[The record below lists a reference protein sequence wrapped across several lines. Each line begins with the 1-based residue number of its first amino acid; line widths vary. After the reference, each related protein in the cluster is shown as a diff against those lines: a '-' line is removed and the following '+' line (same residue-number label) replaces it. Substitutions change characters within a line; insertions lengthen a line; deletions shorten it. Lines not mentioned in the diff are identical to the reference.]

1 MTIPIINIIKNIYHQ
16 ICPLAFNEDINIDE
30 IDEDIFGLLKNFPN
44 IDNNSFLSIIHDKFN
59 GISIPKL
66 PHGLTKHVLIKDME
80 DVYQNEKY
88 SIFFN
93 LFSLSI
99 FSFI

>member
-16 ICPLAFNEDINIDE
+16 MCPLAFNEDIL
-30 IDEDIFGLLKNFPN
+30 GLLKNFPN
-44 IDNNSFLSIIHDKFN
+44 IDNKKFLSIIHDKFN

-88 SIFFN
+88 PIFFN